1 MDIREFQDFCRS
13 GSRKPLAPGCFNC
26 CCAWKYSLGG
36 HPQKL
41 IDFTSIMVNSIKQGP
56 EAFFQNN
63 TGVSFLSLHSNHPTS
78 MSLGAAMIPE
88 IKKILF
94 ATDLS
99 ENARFAFGYA
109 ASLANRY
116 GAQIVMLNVIEEIPQ
131 QMHLQLE
138 DLLGMEKWRE
148 LQQTRKKE
156 VLENLAGKIKAFC
169 AETAAADQSCPFTV
183 TDIKVRNGHPVEE
196 IIAESIA
203 SDYDVI
209 VMGTHG
215 HGILAGAMMG
225 STAMRVVRRSHVP
238 VMVIRLPKSA

>member
-1 MDIREFQDFCRS
+1 
-13 GSRKPLAPGCFNC
+13 
-26 CCAWKYSLGG
+26 
-36 HPQKL
+36 
-41 IDFTSIMVNSIKQGP
+41 
-56 EAFFQNN
+56 
-63 TGVSFLSLHSNHPTS
+63 
-78 MSLGAAMIPE
+78 MIPE

-116 GAQIVMLNVIEEIPQ
+116 GAQIVILHAIEGIPP

-138 DLLGMEKWRE
+138 DLLGLEKWQE
-148 LQQTRKKE
+148 LQQTRKNE
-156 VLENLAGKIKAFC
+156 VVEILAGKIREFC
-169 AETAAADQSCPFTV
+169 AETAAADASCPFDV
-183 TDIKVRNGHPVEE
+183 ADIKVRKGHPVEE

-238 VMVIRLPKSA
+238 VMVIRLPKTA